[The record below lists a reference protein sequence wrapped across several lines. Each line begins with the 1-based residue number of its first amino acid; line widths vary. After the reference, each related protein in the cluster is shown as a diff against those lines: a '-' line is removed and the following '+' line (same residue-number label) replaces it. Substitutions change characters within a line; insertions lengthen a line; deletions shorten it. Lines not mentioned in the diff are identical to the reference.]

1 MHYAVGQQAFLL
13 HPCKTYCE
21 ENGCQNICFVGFLF
35 ISDIDHILICL
46 TFFTTVFFFACYR
59 DKEKKIIDLN
69 GGLYFRS
76 EVTTKFVD
84 VVTILNK
91 FTSQR

>member
-1 MHYAVGQQAFLL
+1 MFDFFLQQ
-13 HPCKTYCE
+13 
-21 ENGCQNICFVGFLF
+21 FLF
-35 ISDIDHILICL
+35 LHVTEI
-46 TFFTTVFFFACYR
+46 
-59 DKEKKIIDLN
+59 KKKIIDLN

>member
-1 MHYAVGQQAFLL
+1 MFD
-13 HPCKTYCE
+13 
-21 ENGCQNICFVGFLF
+21 F
-35 ISDIDHILICL
+35 
-46 TFFTTVFFFACYR
+46 FFTTVFFLHVIEI
-59 DKEKKIIDLN
+59 EKKNIDLN
-69 GGLYFRS
+69 GGQYFRS

>member
-13 HPCKTYCE
+13 HPCKAYCE

-46 TFFTTVFFFACYR
+46 TFFLQQFFFACYR
-59 DKEKKIIDLN
+59 DKEKKL
-69 GGLYFRS
+69 L
-76 EVTTKFVD
+76 T
-84 VVTILNK
+84 
-91 FTSQR
+91 

>member
-13 HPCKTYCE
+13 HPCKAYCE

-46 TFFTTVFFFACYR
+46 TFFYNTFFWHV
-59 DKEKKIIDLN
+59 KEIKKKIIDLN

>member
-1 MHYAVGQQAFLL
+1 MFDFFLQQ
-13 HPCKTYCE
+13 
-21 ENGCQNICFVGFLF
+21 
-35 ISDIDHILICL
+35 
-46 TFFTTVFFFACYR
+46 FFFACYR
-59 DKEKKIIDLN
+59 DKEKKIIDLY

>member
-1 MHYAVGQQAFLL
+1 MFDFFLQQ
-13 HPCKTYCE
+13 
-21 ENGCQNICFVGFLF
+21 
-35 ISDIDHILICL
+35 
-46 TFFTTVFFFACYR
+46 FFFFFFACYR